1 VVKTLAGR
9 RILLVEDDT
18 TIVVPFQFILESEG
32 YHVDTASTGR
42 QAIENIGKNEYQ
54 VVILDMKLP
63 DMQGI
68 EVAREIRNKTD
79 EINLII
85 MTGYPNLV
93 DSIEALD
100 IGISEILLKP
110 INADEFLRTVEEA
123 LVDRKNT
130 EGARQRQ

>member
-1 VVKTLAGR
+1 
-9 RILLVEDDT
+9 VEDDT

>member
-1 VVKTLAGR
+1 MAGR

-130 EGARQRQ
+130 AGARQRQ

>member
-1 VVKTLAGR
+1 MVKTLVGR

-54 VVILDMKLP
+54 VVVLDMKLP

-68 EVAREIRNKTD
+68 EVAREIRDKTD

-85 MTGYPNLV
+85 MTGYPDLV

-123 LVDRKNT
+123 FVDGKNMA
-130 EGARQRQ
+130 EARQRQ

>member
-1 VVKTLAGR
+1 MVKTLVGR

-18 TIVVPFQFILESEG
+18 TIVIPFQFMLESEG
-32 YHVDTASTGR
+32 YHVDTVSTGR

-54 VVILDMKLP
+54 VVVIDMKLP

-79 EINLII
+79 EINLVI

-123 LVDRKNT
+123 FVDGKNT
-130 EGARQRQ
+130 AEA

>member
-130 EGARQRQ
+130 AGARQRQ

>member
-1 VVKTLAGR
+1 MAGR

-18 TIVVPFQFILESEG
+18 TIVVPFQLILESEG

-123 LVDRKNT
+123 LVDRKST
-130 EGARQRQ
+130 AGARQRQ

>member
-1 VVKTLAGR
+1 MVGR

-18 TIVVPFQFILESEG
+18 TIVIPFQFILESEG
-32 YHVDTASTGR
+32 YHVDTVSTGR
-42 QAIENIGKNEYQ
+42 QAIENIGKKEYQ
-54 VVILDMKLP
+54 VVVLDMKLP

-85 MTGYPNLV
+85 MTGYPDLV

-123 LVDRKNT
+123 FVDGKNT
-130 EGARQRQ
+130 AEARQCQ

>member
-1 VVKTLAGR
+1 
-9 RILLVEDDT
+9 
-18 TIVVPFQFILESEG
+18 ILESEG

-130 EGARQRQ
+130 AGARQRQ

>member
-1 VVKTLAGR
+1 MAGR

-18 TIVVPFQFILESEG
+18 TIVVPFQLILESEG

-123 LVDRKNT
+123 LVERKNT
-130 EGARQRQ
+130 AGARQRQ

>member
-1 VVKTLAGR
+1 MVGR

-18 TIVVPFQFILESEG
+18 TIVIPFQFILESEG
-32 YHVDTASTGR
+32 YHVDTVSTGR
-42 QAIENIGKNEYQ
+42 QAIENIGKKEYQ
-54 VVILDMKLP
+54 VVVLDMKLP

-123 LVDRKNT
+123 FVDGKNT
-130 EGARQRQ
+130 AEARQRQ

>member
-18 TIVVPFQFILESEG
+18 TIVVPFQLILESEG

-130 EGARQRQ
+130 AGARQRQ

>member
-1 VVKTLAGR
+1 
-9 RILLVEDDT
+9 VEDDT

-130 EGARQRQ
+130 AGARQRQ